1 MKAKRLFEALGTQ
14 RLMVLVLL
22 LCIFFMATREI
33 IDPDFWWHLR
43 TGQYIS
49 ETTSIPRQDIFS
61 HTMPDQPWITH
72 EWLTEVVLYGTYTVA
87 GQNGLILAFATIIT
101 AAFALLYLRC
111 PGRPYLAAFIV
122 LLAAITSAVTWG
134 VRPQM
139 LSLLL
144 ASASLYIL
152 DSYQAGRRRC
162 IWLMPPLMVLWAN
175 LHGSFLLGLVLPMVY
190 VVGATI
196 TNLASERHQQKLDW
210 RDIRLL
216 LVVTLIS
223 AAATV
228 VNPNGVR
235 LLLYPLGT
243 LGSTAMQAYITEW
256 FSPDFHLTQFQPLAA
271 FILMMIVALGL
282 SRRRPSATEFLFL
295 VGFGY
300 AALRSARHIPYFVL
314 VAAPILTAQ
323 LLDIW
328 DRSQWSRTFTTSKR
342 QAGNTHLVANWLL
355 LTLVLLGGVIR
366 VSLVLQGNADAQ
378 REVFPVDAVEFIV
391 DEQVGGNI
399 YNLYH
404 WGGYLAWTLYPD
416 YPVFIDGRADVY
428 GDAFIDEYL
437 QVYQLRE
444 DWHAPLDKYGVNLVI
459 IDKGSSLSTV
469 LNESPNWHRPYV
481 DERAAIFVR
490 HQEIEP

>member
-175 LHGSFLLGLVLPMVY
+175 VHGSFLLGLVLPIVY

-196 TNLASERHQQKLDW
+196 TNLASERHQPKLDW

-282 SRRRPSATEFLFL
+282 SRRRPTATEFLFL

-328 DRSQWSRTFTTSKR
+328 DRSQWSRTFTESRR
-342 QAGNTHLVANWLL
+342 QAGNIHLAANWLL

-404 WGGYLAWTLYPD
+404 WGGYLVWTLYPD

-437 QVYQLRE
+437 QAYQLRE

-469 LNESPNWHRPYV
+469 LNESPNWDRPYV

-490 HQEIEP
+490 QGEGK

>member
-1 MKAKRLFEALGTQ
+1 
-14 RLMVLVLL
+14 
-22 LCIFFMATREI
+22 
-33 IDPDFWWHLR
+33 
-43 TGQYIS
+43 
-49 ETTSIPRQDIFS
+49 
-61 HTMPDQPWITH
+61 
-72 EWLTEVVLYGTYTVA
+72 
-87 GQNGLILAFATIIT
+87 
-101 AAFALLYLRC
+101 
-111 PGRPYLAAFIV
+111 
-122 LLAAITSAVTWG
+122 
-134 VRPQM
+134 
-139 LSLLL
+139 
-144 ASASLYIL
+144 
-152 DSYQAGRRRC
+152 
-162 IWLMPPLMVLWAN
+162 
-175 LHGSFLLGLVLPMVY
+175 
-190 VVGATI
+190 
-196 TNLASERHQQKLDW
+196 
-210 RDIRLL
+210 
-216 LVVTLIS
+216 
-223 AAATV
+223 
-228 VNPNGVR
+228 
-235 LLLYPLGT
+235 
-243 LGSTAMQAYITEW
+243 MQAYITEW

-328 DRSQWSRTFTTSKR
+328 DRSQWSRTFTTSRR
-342 QAGNTHLVANWLL
+342 QAGNMHLVANWLL

-404 WGGYLAWTLYPD
+404 WGGYLVWTLYPD

-469 LNESPNWHRPYV
+469 LSESPNWDRAYI

-490 HQEIEP
+490 HGKGES